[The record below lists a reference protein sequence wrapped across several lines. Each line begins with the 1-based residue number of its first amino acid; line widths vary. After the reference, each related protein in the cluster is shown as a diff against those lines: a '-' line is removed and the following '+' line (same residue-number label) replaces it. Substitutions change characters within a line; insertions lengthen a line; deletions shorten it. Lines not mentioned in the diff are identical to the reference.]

1 MSYDATGN
9 DTIMSHP
16 SVNGNSK
23 TKSNPEK
30 RKSNPTRK
38 ENGDVECTS
47 RRNEIT
53 ETIEKLKLLV

>member
-1 MSYDATGN
+1 MILRVMTLSCLIRVSMEIVKLKVTLKN
-9 DTIMSHP
+9 
-16 SVNGNSK
+16 
-23 TKSNPEK
+23 E
-30 RKSNPTRK
+30 KSNPTRK